1 MGFITLFHNFGCQVQ
16 KLFLYY
22 LRKQKQWFE
31 IERKVTMKNKNAAEL
46 HNLAK
51 NLKAAAVKVQKS
63 VVSRRKAY
71 RVKGWCGR
79 HSGLPTDTKWEKVHY
94 GVFDAVKRDR
104 GDNRAVVAAVFQMKK
119 SVI

>member
-1 MGFITLFHNFGCQVQ
+1 MDLT
-16 KLFLYY
+16 
-22 LRKQKQWFE
+22 
-31 IERKVTMKNKNAAEL
+31 RKVTMKNKNAAEL

-51 NLKAAAVKVQKS
+51 NLKAAAVTVQKS

-94 GVFDAVKRDR
+94 GVFDAMKRDR

>member
-1 MGFITLFHNFGCQVQ
+1 
-16 KLFLYY
+16 
-22 LRKQKQWFE
+22 
-31 IERKVTMKNKNAAEL
+31 MKNKNAAEL

-51 NLKAAAVKVQKS
+51 NLKAAAVTVQKS

-79 HSGLPTDTKWEKVHY
+79 HSGLPTDTKWEKVRY

-104 GDNRAVVAAVFQMKK
+104 GDNRTVVAAVDEKERHLI
-119 SVI
+119 VG

>member
-22 LRKQKQWFE
+22 LRKQKTMDLT
-31 IERKVTMKNKNAAEL
+31 RKVTMKNKNAAEL

-71 RVKGWCGR
+71 QVKGWCGR
-79 HSGLPTDTKWEKVHY
+79 HGGLPTDTKWEKVRY
-94 GVFDAVKRDR
+94 GVFDAMKRDR
-104 GDNRAVVAAVFQMKK
+104 GDNRAVVAAVFQMKR